1 MKCLYISYSFHIID
15 ARQTKKVYP
24 LNFISE
30 KRLMFP
36 GIIIF
41 CSPNTDPSIYT
52 HVVQYPFARRK
63 IRHVEGNAK
72 CCHLK
77 KLTKGTL
84 RQVFICLRPRTPYP
98 PPYTLYI
105 CIQYTNWHREG
116 GGSWTR
122 EKRRG
127 ATVHKAG
134 SKILTWRTA
143 SPVYKL
149 S

>member
-1 MKCLYISYSFHIID
+1 M
-15 ARQTKKVYP
+15 QGEQKVYP

-63 IRHVEGNAK
+63 IRLVEGNAK

-84 RQVFICLRPRTPYP
+84 RQVFICLRPGTPYP
-98 PPYTLYI
+98 PPYTLYT
-105 CIQYTNWHREG
+105 CIQYTYSHREG
-116 GGSWTR
+116 GGELNQREGERGNSSQSWVENINMTDCI
-122 EKRRG
+122 
-127 ATVHKAG
+127 
-134 SKILTWRTA
+134 SSL
-143 SPVYKL
+143 
-149 S
+149 